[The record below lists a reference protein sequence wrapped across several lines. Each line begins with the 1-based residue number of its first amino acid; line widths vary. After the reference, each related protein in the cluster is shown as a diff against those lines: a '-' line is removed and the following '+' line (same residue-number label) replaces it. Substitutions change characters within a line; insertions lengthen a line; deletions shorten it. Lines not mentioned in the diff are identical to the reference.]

1 MKKNLILIITTF
13 LIVPFITAQ
22 DNEQKAKEIL
32 NVISWETNSYK
43 NMSFDFSLGIKSQ
56 DINETQKGSAILSG
70 DNFYYQTNEREVISD
85 GESVWTYMK
94 EDNECYIDDINDLSE
109 GLNPSEIMTIWEDNF
124 KVNYI
129 DESII
134 NNEKIQKIKLFPIDV
149 KNSKY
154 HTVILK
160 VNLEQKRIKSAT
172 IKTKDGVTLIFAIHK
187 LESNKTIK
195 ENQFSWTSSNY
206 PGVDE
211 IDNR

>member
-1 MKKNLILIITTF
+1 
-13 LIVPFITAQ
+13 
-22 DNEQKAKEIL
+22 
-32 NVISWETNSYK
+32 
-43 NMSFDFSLGIKSQ
+43 MSFDFSLVIKSQ

-187 LESNKTIK
+187 LESNKIIK
-195 ENQFSWTSSNY
+195 ENQFSWVSSNY

>member
-1 MKKNLILIITTF
+1 MKLKIF
-13 LIVPFITAQ
+13 LISILLHATIINAQ

-32 NVISWETNSYK
+32 SKISTETKSYT
-43 NMSFDFSLGIKSQ
+43 NMTFNFTLGIKSQ
-56 DINETQKGSAILSG
+56 DINETQKGTAILSG

-85 GESVWTYMK
+85 GNSVWTFMK
-94 EDNECYIDDINDLSE
+94 EDNECYIDDIDDLSD

-129 DESII
+129 DESTVD
-134 NNEKIQKIKLFPIDV
+134 NKKIQKIKLYPIDA

-160 VNLEQKRIKSAT
+160 VIEAEKKVKSAT
-172 IKTKDGVTLIFAIHK
+172 IKTKDGVTLIFTINE
-187 LESNKTIK
+187 LESNKTINK
-195 ENQFSWTSSNY
+195 DQFSWNGNNH